1 MSHHNVKCPKG
12 YGEVAF
18 VIVKTSDSSTLWRP
32 ISGIP
37 NCASCD
43 IIAVDQSG
51 YERGEIKK
59 KEQQK

>member
-18 VIVKTSDSSTLWRP
+18 ITITTSDSNAGWCP
-32 ISGIP
+32 ISGAP
-37 NCASCD
+37 NCVSCD
-43 IIAVDQSG
+43 IIAVDQPG